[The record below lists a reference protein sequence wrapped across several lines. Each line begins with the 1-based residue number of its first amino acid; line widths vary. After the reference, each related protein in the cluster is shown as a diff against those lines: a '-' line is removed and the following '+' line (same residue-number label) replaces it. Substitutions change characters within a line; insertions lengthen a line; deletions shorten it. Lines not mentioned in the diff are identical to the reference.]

1 MSPKPAGAPQ
11 VAKCPG
17 VTIARRGAMRYKSR
31 VAEPDPEHPVLRAL
45 RSPREGER
53 VALVVEGGG
62 MRGAVSGGMALALH
76 ELGLGHSFD
85 AAYGSSA
92 GALNALWLISGRVE
106 DGIPTWTDRK
116 LGRELMSKRR
126 LFGRRPI
133 VDMQTLIEHRYE
145 QLSPGLFE
153 AALAADT
160 EFHPLA
166 TDVDTGLGVDLHP
179 EIVDRETLKLAVR
192 ATSTLPIIAGPPVWL
207 NGRRYLDAGLSE
219 AIPFRAAIADGA
231 THVLVLRSRKAGHVA
246 TDPAGFGGRVTSRML
261 GRISPAVRQS
271 YMTRGRREG
280 EDEEFLARYDA
291 DPDLTPHILSVR
303 PHPDSPVPS
312 RLESDTGI
320 VRAGLEAGRRAM
332 YDALGAGRPTRIPA
346 L

>member
-1 MSPKPAGAPQ
+1 
-11 VAKCPG
+11 
-17 VTIARRGAMRYKSR
+17 
-31 VAEPDPEHPVLRAL
+31 
-45 RSPREGER
+45 
-53 VALVVEGGG
+53 

-76 ELGLGHSFD
+76 EAGLGGSFD

-106 DGIPTWTDRK
+106 DGIPTWTDAK

-126 LFGRRPI
+126 IVRRRPI
-133 VDMQTLIEHRYE
+133 VDMKTLIERRYE

-153 AALAADT
+153 AALEADT

-166 TDVDTGLGVDLHP
+166 TDVETGLGVDLHP
-179 EIVDRETLKLAVR
+179 EIVDRATLKLAVR
-192 ATSTLPIIAGPPVWL
+192 ATATLPIIAGPPVRL

-231 THVLVLRSRKAGHVA
+231 THVLVLRSRKAGDVA

-261 GRISPAVRQS
+261 GRISPAVRRG
-271 YMTRGRREG
+271 YMTRGSREG
-280 EDEEFLARYDA
+280 EDEEFLARYDT
-291 DPDLTPHILSVR
+291 DPDLRPHILSVR

-320 VRAGLEAGRRAM
+320 VRAGLEAGRLTM
-332 YDALGAGRPTRIPA
+332 LYVLGQAEPEPTPA
-346 L
+346 P